1 MKTRFILL
9 CVLIFFVFTEINAQE
24 KKVALG
30 LGISPTVNWMK
41 TKSEGLTSDGSKI
54 GFKYGLMA
62 DFNFG
67 ENYALAT
74 GIFINNSGGKIQ
86 ALEVIDSLEKSVSYN
101 IKLQSIEIP
110 LTLKMKTKE
119 IGYLKYY
126 GQFGFSPQLIINS
139 SADIEVDGQEKKK
152 NVDMQNRIADLDLAL
167 VLGIGIEYNVSGT
180 TNLVIGVSY
189 QNGFIDMLQ
198 GSADGFN
205 EVEKKASTNQI
216 ALNLAVL
223 F

>member
-1 MKTRFILL
+1 MKTRIISLS
-9 CVLIFFVFTEINAQE
+9 VLIFFVFPEIHAQE

-30 LGISPTVNWMK
+30 LGISPTINWMK
-41 TKSEGLTSDGSKI
+41 TKSEGLTSDGNRI

-74 GIFINNSGGKIQ
+74 GIYINNSGGKVN
-86 ALEVIDSLEKSVSYN
+86 ALEVVDSLEQNVSYN
-101 IKLQSIEIP
+101 LKIQSIEIP

-119 IGYLKYY
+119 IGYFKYF
-126 GQFGFSPQLIINS
+126 GQFGFAPQIIINS
-139 SADIEVDGQEKKK
+139 TADIGVEGGETKDE
-152 NVDMQNRIADLDLAL
+152 VDMQDRIADLDLSL
-167 VLGIGIEYNVSGT
+167 VLAIGIEYNISGT
-180 TNLVIGVSY
+180 TNLVIGLSY
-189 QNGFIDMLQ
+189 QSGFIDLLQ

-205 EVEKKASTNQI
+205 QVEKKATSNQI
-216 ALNLAVL
+216 ALNLGVL